1 LATTTKLTSLPKA
14 SSIVETRP
22 KTAIS

>member
-22 KTAIS
+22 KTTIS